1 MTCMYPI
8 LKREYTMYIQ
18 NGILAN
24 YLLNSAL
31 YTAYYLL
38 KIGSETANIKK
49 IIHRNRMLQC
59 HTTTKWHQY
68 RNCQNMDNFWFCIQ
82 GAWSNMI

>member
-1 MTCMYPI
+1 MYV
-8 LKREYTMYIQ
+8 Q

-38 KIGSETANIKK
+38 KIVGETTNNKK
-49 IIHRNRMLQC
+49 
-59 HTTTKWHQY
+59 KK
-68 RNCQNMDNFWFCIQ
+68 
-82 GAWSNMI
+82 